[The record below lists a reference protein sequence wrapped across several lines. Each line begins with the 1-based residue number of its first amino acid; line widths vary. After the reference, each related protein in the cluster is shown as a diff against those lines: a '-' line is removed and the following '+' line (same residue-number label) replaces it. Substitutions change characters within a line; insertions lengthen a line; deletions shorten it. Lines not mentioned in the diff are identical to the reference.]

1 MATQKKQI
9 EAVARAAKRRGIPL
23 SECGLMKPW
32 AREIFEAEYKR
43 FKPRKPYQIPQEAE
57 SREGLAV
64 RLAANRSN
72 TRRKEKR
79 SE

>member
-43 FKPRKPYQIPQEAE
+43 FQPRKPYRVGQIDDDSFYDISAGGE
-57 SREGLAV
+57 S
-64 RLAANRSN
+64 
-72 TRRKEKR
+72 
-79 SE
+79 